1 MTENTKFNAA
11 ILIIGNEILSGR
23 TQDTNTGTI
32 AKWLN
37 SIGVTVNEVRVIP
50 DIESTIVE
58 TVNHL
63 RKVNNY
69 VFTTGGIG
77 PTHDDITAQSI
88 SKAFNLEYEIH
99 QEAFKILEAYYKV
112 GEFNEGR
119 QKMVWMP
126 KNANLILNPTS
137 GAPGFYVE
145 NVFCLPGVPSILKSM
160 LGGLKDKIVGGN
172 PIISHTISLKTVESE
187 IANSL
192 TNVQDNNKDVEIG
205 SYPFFQAGKLGV
217 SIVIR
222 SEDQK
227 KIDKCSTEILKFVNQ
242 KKIEVVIDNKM
253 LYFAY
258 GSNLNHFQM
267 KRRCKD
273 SVFLKKINLKDF
285 KLTFRSKYRAADI
298 ETKKKFNS
306 SWRII

>member
-1 MTENTKFNAA
+1 MKINTKVNAS

-23 TQDTNTGTI
+23 TKDTNTSTI
-32 AKWLN
+32 AQWLN
-37 SIGVTVNEVRVIP
+37 SIGVKVNEVRVIP
-50 DIESTIVE
+50 DIKDIIVDN
-58 TVNHL
+58 VNHL

-88 SKAFNLEYEIH
+88 SKAFNLEYEVH
-99 QEAFKILEAYYKV
+99 QEAFKILEAYYKA

-126 KNANLILNPTS
+126 KNAKLILNPTS
-137 GAPGFYVE
+137 GAPGFNVE

-160 LGGLKDKIVGGN
+160 LGGLKNDIIGGD
-172 PIISHTISLKTVESE
+172 PILSHTISLKTVESE

-192 TNVQDNNKDVEIG
+192 TNVQENNADVEIG

-222 SEDQK
+222 SEDQL
-227 KIDKCSTEILKFVNQ
+227 KIDKCISEILEFINK
-242 KKIEVVIDNKM
+242 KKIELVN
-253 LYFAY
+253 
-258 GSNLNHFQM
+258 
-267 KRRCKD
+267 R
-273 SVFLKKINLKDF
+273 
-285 KLTFRSKYRAADI
+285 
-298 ETKKKFNS
+298 
-306 SWRII
+306 

>member
-1 MTENTKFNAA
+1 MTQNTKFNAA

-23 TQDTNTGTI
+23 TQDTNTSTI
-32 AKWLN
+32 AQWLN
-37 SIGVTVNEVRVIP
+37 SIGVKVNEVRVIP
-50 DIESTIVE
+50 DIESIIID

-77 PTHDDITAQSI
+77 PTHDDITAESI

-99 QEAFKILEAYYKV
+99 KEAFRILETYYKV

-126 KNANLILNPTS
+126 RNANLILNPTS
-137 GAPGFYVE
+137 GAPGFNIE

-160 LGGLKDKIVGGN
+160 LGGLKNMIVGGE
-172 PIISHTISLKTVESE
+172 PILSHTISLKTVESE

-222 SEDQK
+222 SEDQF
-227 KIDKCSTEILKFVNQ
+227 KIDKCSSEILEFVSQ
-242 KKIEVVIDNKM
+242 KKIEVVV
-253 LYFAY
+253 
-258 GSNLNHFQM
+258 
-267 KRRCKD
+267 R
-273 SVFLKKINLKDF
+273 
-285 KLTFRSKYRAADI
+285 
-298 ETKKKFNS
+298 
-306 SWRII
+306 